1 MYKEK
6 SAPTDS
12 SSCSSGGKC
21 DVSRDLV
28 AEEELMRMETTSLQ
42 VYNHSGI
49 RPETVFSIARAEI
62 HIYKYIYIF
71 FTHNFLLHFSPPPS
85 VSYINLVSCSHKK
98 FFILTENIVKGK

>member
-28 AEEELMRMETTSLQ
+28 AERELKRMETTSLQ
-42 VYNHSGI
+42 VYNHSSI

-62 HIYKYIYIF
+62 HIYKYTYKF
-71 FTHNFLLHFSPPPS
+71 FTHNFLLHLSPAPIS
-85 VSYINLVSCSHKK
+85 ELYKLVKLQSQEVSHPN
-98 FFILTENIVKGK
+98 